1 MSYVDDN
8 FGEFIDKTFTK
19 IERGRSSEGNDA
31 LTFTTSEGEVYRMTH
46 EQDCCESVGID
57 SIIGDLDSLIGHVIL
72 KAEERIV
79 CNEDPDEVT
88 KENDDFYYDE
98 SFTWTIYTL
107 ATSENSATIKWLGS
121 SNGYYSESVYLIKGK
136 DNGYDEEY

>member
-8 FGEFIDKTFTK
+8 FGEFVGKTFTK

-31 LTFTTSEGEVYRMTH
+31 LTFTTSEGEIYRMTH

-57 SIIGDLDSLIGHVIL
+57 SIEGDLNNLIGHVIL
-72 KAEERIV
+72 KAEERVV
-79 CNEDPDEVT
+79 CNEDPDGIN
-88 KENDDFYYDE
+88 KENDDFHYDD
-98 SFTWTIYTL
+98 SFTWTIYKL
-107 ATSENSATIKWLGS
+107 ETSENPVTIKWLGS

-136 DNGYDEEY
+136 ENYDDED